1 MKTRIHSIKADSTGF
16 SGTIYSTRV
25 PAMIEQA
32 MAALD
37 VGELEVYG
45 EYDYSENKNEGWA
58 RIVSARVYDAQNNLL
73 FDLVDFSDFD
83 LYTLE
88 QITAEAQAV
97 A

>member
-1 MKTRIHSIKADSTGF
+1 MKTRIHGIKANSSGF
-16 SGTIYSTRV
+16 VGRIYSTRV

-32 MAALD
+32 MNTLN
-37 VGELEVYG
+37 VGELDVQG
-45 EYDYSENKNEGWA
+45 EYDYSEGEWA
-58 RIVSARVYDAQNNLL
+58 NIVSARVYDAQNNLL

-83 LYTLE
+83 LYTME